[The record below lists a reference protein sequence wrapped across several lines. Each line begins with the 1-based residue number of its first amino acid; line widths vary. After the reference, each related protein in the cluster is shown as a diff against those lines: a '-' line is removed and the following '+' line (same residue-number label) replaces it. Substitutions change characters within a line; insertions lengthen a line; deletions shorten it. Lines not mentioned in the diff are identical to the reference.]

1 MLKAYRADIKRSWS
15 PSIVGRVRIVQVTT
29 IALGGAI
36 AVAAFSLWQAA
47 ERLGG
52 TVEWLSA
59 RQPKASP
66 QPSATHAN
74 APAAPGMQRDGN
86 AAANASSA
94 TSGVSG
100 VSGVSSV
107 DLLDRLEQANAAAAF
122 ADPELEATLRVLLV
136 DPDPEVRQGAAELLE
151 FWLRQSPETVPTH

>member
-1 MLKAYRADIKRSWS
+1 
-15 PSIVGRVRIVQVTT
+15 
-29 IALGGAI
+29 
-36 AVAAFSLWQAA
+36 
-47 ERLGG
+47 
-52 TVEWLSA
+52 
-59 RQPKASP
+59 
-66 QPSATHAN
+66 
-74 APAAPGMQRDGN
+74 MQRDGN